1 MSNLELYQNYV
12 KNIEIFLN
20 IDLSE
25 YKDLS
30 EDIINSRVNTFMNC
44 LNDSNLFLLFASC
57 KVKVF
62 SSKSENTRL
71 LSESLFTETLLLK
84 NLFNNQK
91 EDVKYRSWY
100 NILNFYL
107 QLEKLN
113 DNREERVELLQEK
126 LEKII
131 NDEKNSIKSSLLSS
145 NVNETT
151 TNMLDDIVGSFQ
163 DVVGDNQ
170 NPFENIMGIT
180 QKISQKYFKDIE
192 NGNIEIDKVLKDITG
207 TLGGAEGMTE
217 ATKAMEQMM
226 GGEGSLPNITGMMEN
241 LTKGGLGSMLGGKKK
256 EVSQPTII
264 DETFSTANVEQGEE
278 KEEKRGPNIASM
290 AKNLS
295 GMGDMMKGFSG
306 MGDMMKGLTGSGN
319 DEDSEDMDLGKLQE
333 QMSSM
338 MGGLTSMMGDTNPE
352 LKETMDKVLGGLNDP
367 ENMDVDSLQEQMN
380 SMMSGMGLDM
390 SQLTKSMND
399 MVNGQNDNLNE

>member
-1 MSNLELYQNYV
+1 
-12 KNIEIFLN
+12 
-20 IDLSE
+20 
-25 YKDLS
+25 
-30 EDIINSRVNTFMNC
+30 
-44 LNDSNLFLLFASC
+44 
-57 KVKVF
+57 
-62 SSKSENTRL
+62 
-71 LSESLFTETLLLK
+71 
-84 NLFNNQK
+84 
-91 EDVKYRSWY
+91 
-100 NILNFYL
+100 
-107 QLEKLN
+107 
-113 DNREERVELLQEK
+113 
-126 LEKII
+126 
-131 NDEKNSIKSSLLSS
+131 
-145 NVNETT
+145 
-151 TNMLDDIVGSFQ
+151 MLDDIVGSFQ

-207 TLGGAEGMTE
+207 TLGGAQGMTE
-217 ATKAMEQMM
+217 ATKAKEQMM

-241 LTKGGLGSMLGGKKK
+241 ITKGGLGSILGGKKTEETK
-256 EVSQPTII
+256 PTII

-278 KEEKRGPNIASM
+278 KQEKRGPNIASM

-306 MGDMMKGLTGSGN
+306 MGDMMKGLTGSGD
-319 DEDSEDMDLGKLQE
+319 DEDGEDMDLGKLQE

-338 MGGLTSMMGDTNPE
+338 MGGLTSMMGNTNPE

-399 MVNGQNDNLNE
+399 MVNGDNDNLNDNLND